1 VVEAA
6 GESRSN
12 AEVFG
17 ELLERLELRHDGEP
31 SGELEEMLAVLA
43 QLPQPLGAELSERGA
58 ATPPHSGRPIQFL
71 DVWPLTPDRKVN
83 LFPEELDAEAPE
95 GLYAYQADP
104 ATTVFPLTLI
114 SPASERT
121 ISSTLAELPRPEVRL
136 LMHPDDASA
145 RGLIDGDA
153 VRMFNAL
160 GEVRC
165 SVTVGVWIR
174 PGTVSLPKGLWRRH
188 TANGYTANA
197 LVPDSLTDIGGG
209 ACFNDAR
216 VQVER
221 VTPEA

>member
-1 VVEAA
+1 
-6 GESRSN
+6 
-12 AEVFG
+12 
-17 ELLERLELRHDGEP
+17 
-31 SGELEEMLAVLA
+31 MLAVLA

-83 LFPEELDAEAPE
+83 LFSEELDAEAPE

-104 ATTVFPLTLI
+104 GTTAFPLTLI

-136 LMHPDDASA
+136 LMHPDDAAA

-153 VRMFNAL
+153 IRMFNAL

-165 SVTVGVWIR
+165 SVTVGAWIR

-188 TANGYTANA
+188 TVNGYTANA

-221 VTPEA
+221 ATVVAGDLYRGFRFAVAWF